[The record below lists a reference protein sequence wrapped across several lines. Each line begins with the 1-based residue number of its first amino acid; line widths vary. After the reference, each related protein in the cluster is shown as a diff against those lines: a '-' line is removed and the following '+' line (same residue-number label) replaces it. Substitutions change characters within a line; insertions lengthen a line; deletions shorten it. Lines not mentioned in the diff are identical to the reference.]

1 MMFAPSS
8 VSVREA
14 PGRQRC
20 AGAGVPAAAGIG
32 PEGCRPGEHSTPEDA
47 YSFETQLVD
56 ALPKLAEAA
65 SSEDLKAALEQ
76 HLTQTNNQVQR
87 LEQVAK
93 LLDCELTGNTCEA
106 MEGLIEEGEEI
117 IDMDIDGQVKDAGLI
132 AAAQKV
138 EHYEIASYG
147 CLCTWAR
154 DLGLKDAELL
164 LHQTLQEEKQTD
176 EKLTEIAESHVNL
189 TARR

>member
-1 MMFAPSS
+1 METLQQLFI
-8 VSVREA
+8 E
-14 PGRQRC
+14 
-20 AGAGVPAAAGIG
+20 
-32 PEGCRPGEHSTPEDA
+32 ELKDA